1 MKTII
6 CIVCLFFVCI
16 QTFAQSKYFE
26 KRYAFSSHNNNGL
39 EIFSYNDTFK
49 IAGQL
54 KKKDSNNN
62 IVWQAQVINSDDY
75 GNMFNSKEYYHIYE
89 GALTTDFF
97 VFDMCTASNNQ
108 YAISG
113 RLETHAFQA
122 EYHYDA
128 YLMLVNE
135 ECDSTA
141 FYTYRYNDNNTSSWG
156 MCQSLDEEHLVLA
169 GQARVNN
176 QSVPWLLK
184 VNELGETQWEYVYAV
199 ENENSTWFK
208 TVAPA
213 LDGGYYVAG
222 ITNYYAQNTSLSD
235 ILVIK
240 VDSEGNEIARKTIDF
255 GFFDSVGKLVIA
267 QDGGIVITTF
277 DNADPFTNDY
287 GVGKLLKLDAGLNTI
302 LWDLDVF
309 SDQAV
314 QSVVELADGNFVVCG
329 SYKFPNGMVDLAIAK
344 VSSDG
349 ELLWRRTYG
358 GSWSDGAYDLTES
371 PDGGFALIGRSDS
384 TVVDTAYLYFVK
396 TNCMGLLTEPQAS
409 FEEMAIQNGIYQFN
423 NTSQYV
429 YADSLDGGHFIWD
442 FGDGTPPVTINN
454 SGSPQHTYTFSG
466 HYTVS
471 VTAVVCNDTS
481 FFQKSIPVLV
491 TGFEETGV
499 WGGDFEVYPNPANH
513 KLAIKTKLTQ
523 DFQVRI
529 YDNLGKMLYENPHY
543 QTATDID
550 ISHFSAGI
558 YFVEIKE
565 KDAVFL
571 EKIVVF

>member
-1 MKTII
+1 MKSNVINDNN
-6 CIVCLFFVCI
+6 
-16 QTFAQSKYFE
+16 Y
-26 KRYAFSSHNNNGL
+26 YNNN
-39 EIFSYNDTFK
+39 
-49 IAGQL
+49 
-54 KKKDSNNN
+54 
-62 IVWQAQVINSDDY
+62 
-75 GNMFNSKEYYHIYE
+75 
-89 GALTTDFF
+89 TDLLLDWYA
-97 VFDMCTASNNQ
+97 FDMCIASNNQ

-156 MCQSLDEEHLVLA
+156 MCQSLDEEHLILA
-169 GQARVNN
+169 GKARVNN

-184 VNELGETQWEYVYAV
+184 VNELGETQWEHIYAV

-213 LDGGYYVAG
+213 LDGGYYAAG
-222 ITNYYAQNTSLSD
+222 VTNYSSTALIETDML
-235 ILVIK
+235 IIK
-240 VDSEGNEIARKTIDF
+240 TDNEGNETNRKTLDF
-255 GFFDSVGKLVIA
+255 GYYDEPHKLIVA
-267 QDGGIVITTF
+267 QDGNIVLGTLRGQTNVGT
-277 DNADPFTNDY
+277 NADYY
-287 GVGKLLKLDAGLNTI
+287 GEGMLLKLSPDLENI
-302 LWDLDVF
+302 LWSVEVF
-309 SDQAV
+309 NDAMV
-314 QSVVELADGNFVVCG
+314 QGLIELSDGNFVACSG
-329 SYKFPNGMVDLAIAK
+329 HKFPNGMVDLAIAK

-358 GSWSDGAYDLTES
+358 GSWSDYAFDLTES

-409 FEEMAIQNGIYQFN
+409 FEEMSIQNGIYQFN

-454 SGSPQHTYTFSG
+454 SGSPQHTYAFSG

-491 TGFEETGV
+491 TGFEEGNV
-499 WGGDFEVYPNPANH
+499 FGSNFELYPNPAQNN
-513 KLAIKTKLTQ
+513 LAINAKLTK

-529 YDNLGKMLYENPHY
+529 YNNLGKMLYENSHY

-558 YFVEIKE
+558 YFVEIKAKE
-565 KDAVFL
+565 AVFL
-571 EKIVVF
+571 EKIVVLK